1 MELCLHLHHRQAAPA
16 TLWSSALR
24 PKPPLQV
31 RLVSCRLLGCSPCTQ
46 HDCGCQGI
54 LEKSRFGTE
63 FHQFLIE
70 RAKLGHFE
78 EFYGLLQHVHKI
90 PNVDILLGYT
100 DIQGYL
106 LSINKDD
113 NYHITASTTNLLL
126 RIFTQKKRK
135 KQTVPL
141 DDCKQLQPHHNRRQ
155 VNRRITLGTVG
166 LLAAL
171 ANLLIIAFLAIHSR
185 LNQTLS
191 QRMKMTLLL
200 KTAVC
205 HTRFLKLFLLSKDWK
220 WLTQIEQTQF

>member
-1 MELCLHLHHRQAAPA
+1 MTFFSKMSLIIFLLKVSPVSTTGLGQEPGHGEGSREQRGGWASCPLILLHQGSAVTKAEGDRMELCLHLHHRQAAPA

-31 RLVSCRLLGCSPCTQ
+31 RLVSCRLLGYSPCTQ

-141 DDCKQLQPHHNRRQ
+141 
-155 VNRRITLGTVG
+155 V
-166 LLAAL
+166 
-171 ANLLIIAFLAIHSR
+171 
-185 LNQTLS
+185 QT
-191 QRMKMTLLL
+191 
-200 KTAVC
+200 C
-205 HTRFLKLFLLSKDWK
+205 
-220 WLTQIEQTQF
+220 

>member
-1 MELCLHLHHRQAAPA
+1 MREYGELEGRKKHTENPLTWYLHTIQ
-16 TLWSSALR
+16 
-24 PKPPLQV
+24 K
-31 RLVSCRLLGCSPCTQ
+31 
-46 HDCGCQGI
+46 
-54 LEKSRFGTE
+54 FGTE

-141 DDCKQLQPHHNRRQ
+141 
-155 VNRRITLGTVG
+155 V
-166 LLAAL
+166 
-171 ANLLIIAFLAIHSR
+171 
-185 LNQTLS
+185 QT
-191 QRMKMTLLL
+191 
-200 KTAVC
+200 C
-205 HTRFLKLFLLSKDWK
+205 
-220 WLTQIEQTQF
+220 

>member
-1 MELCLHLHHRQAAPA
+1 
-16 TLWSSALR
+16 
-24 PKPPLQV
+24 
-31 RLVSCRLLGCSPCTQ
+31 LLGCSPCTQ

-141 DDCKQLQPHHNRRQ
+141 FIFTNTTLNIPYGLYSWDGFILRETLHGLEKVPGIFCDDCKQLQPHHNRRQ

-205 HTRFLKLFLLSKDWK
+205 HTRFLKLFLLSKDWNG
-220 WLTQIEQTQF
+220 